1 MKLENF
7 YERMSRVLLM
17 TPLYRLERRK
27 LKRSDG
33 TEVSCMELGLMTLL
47 FFFEYMLDGKK
58 KAGIQELASFLQ
70 EQTKSSLFPDFQGY
84 EKLARDIVAIF
95 RPPTG
100 RRNEEVF
107 FDWDAGKA
115 GRVSYSYIKAD
126 KADITSNEQ
135 YYLLDEQGLELIF
148 ATKEYFNEYQLSI
161 NQLILRKQLEKGQF
175 VLALRQVEEMR
186 LDVETLRGRMHRIQ
200 QEIHRSIVSEETLD
214 RYRTIVKDMNERL
227 QSEEKEFTE
236 LKQFIRE
243 TRQRIHDN
251 VDKDPERRAY
261 DHILEVERR
270 LDEVHGAHRS
280 LLQAGIDLGTSAL
293 AAAEEAL
300 YFSGMD
306 SFNFEQ
312 EITNRFFASP
322 LPVTAARRLVTP
334 FLPMEIHYTWS
345 PLAIFFPQR
354 LERLERENR
363 QEDFPEWEDT
373 PAGKESLRNIQQ
385 HYGNIVRCF
394 LDFLDGGTAAV
405 LSDFIAYAREQEEAF
420 LLNRQFYIF
429 WMLLH
434 RRGTLVLDPDTVSA
448 DSVYAA
454 ILKSSPGLQQIS
466 VSECAGILNYGDF
479 TISNMDIEVV
489 MNHGI
494 SG

>member
-7 YERMSRVLLM
+7 YERMGRVLLM
-17 TPLYRLERRK
+17 APLYRLERRK
-27 LKRSDG
+27 LKCNDG

-47 FFFEYMLDGKK
+47 FFFEHMLDGKK
-58 KAGIQELASFLQ
+58 KAGIRDLAAFLQ
-70 EQTKSSLFPDFQGY
+70 EQTGTSLFPDFQGY
-84 EKLARDIVAIF
+84 EKLARDIIAVF

-100 RRNEEVF
+100 RRNEEAF
-107 FDWDAGKA
+107 YDWEIRKESH
-115 GRVSYSYIKAD
+115 VSYSYVKAD
-126 KADITSNEQ
+126 KADIASNEQ

-214 RYRTIVKDMNERL
+214 RYRTIVKDMNGRL

-236 LKQFIRE
+236 LKEFIRE

-261 DHILEVERR
+261 SNILDVERR

-280 LLQAGIDLGTSAL
+280 LLQAGVDLGTSAL

-312 EITNRFFASP
+312 EITSRMFAAP
-322 LPVTAARRLVTP
+322 LPVTASRRLVEP
-334 FLPMEIHYTWS
+334 FLPMESHHTWS

-363 QEDFPEWEDT
+363 QEDFPDWEDT
-373 PAGKESLRNIQQ
+373 PQGKETLQNIQY
-385 HYGNIVRCF
+385 HYGRIVRYF
-394 LDFLDGGTAAV
+394 LDFLGDKTSAV
-405 LSDFIAYAREQEEAF
+405 LGDFISYMQKQDEAF
-420 LLNRQFYIF
+420 LENRQFYIF

-434 RRGTLVLDPDTVSA
+434 RRNTLTLDPETIGG
-448 DSVYAA
+448 DSVYAD
-454 ILKSSPGLQQIS
+454 ILKTAPELQSVS
-466 VSECAGILNYGDF
+466 VSERSDILTYHTF

-489 MNHGI
+489 MDHGV
-494 SG
+494 S